1 MGINDL
7 FNLIGG
13 LAMFLF
19 GMNVMSHALEQVA
32 GNQMK
37 AILGKLTS
45 NKMKGFLLGLGVT
58 AIIQSSSATTVM
70 VVGFVNS
77 GVMTLTQSIGII
89 LGANMGAAVTPVL
102 LSLSS
107 AGGGESISV
116 VGLLSAGLAT
126 VGVLEYCFLK
136 GGSRRKNVGLIMI
149 GFAVLMFG
157 MDMMSEAVS
166 GLRDS
171 ESFCRI
177 LTVFQNPVMGILVGV
192 LVTAIIQSSGASI
205 GILQALTTTG
215 AINNAVTIPVLMGQ
229 NIGTCISAIISSF
242 GASKNAKRA
251 AMVHLTFNV
260 GSALLLGTAYCVIYY
275 GLNQGLV
282 AEFLSQNSN
291 ALGVAIINIVYKA
304 LSLLIFMPISGLLEK
319 ISCLVVRDGRQ
330 YSEAEMLD
338 DRLLNSPAV
347 AVQRANDV
355 MDTMAGE
362 AFESIKIAL
371 RVLDTYDRKQVA
383 EVERMENE
391 VDMYED
397 KLGSYLVKLS
407 AQELTTQDAHE
418 VTKLLHVLSD
428 IERISDHAVNLAASA
443 TEISEKKLTFSEEA
457 RAEIAV
463 MSQALCDI
471 LDLTAQALLFGD
483 MKAATHVEP
492 LEQVIDYLRDTIKD
506 NHILRLQK
514 SECTIEHG
522 FVLSDIL
529 TTLSRVSDHCSNIAG
544 CVIEIAHN
552 SLEMHEY
559 LGRIKKGEPDF
570 NAYYAMYK
578 DKYSLE
584 KNRGGETETASVQ
597 QGTGELSES
606 GAVVTDTRWPLG
618 TER

>member
-7 FNLIGG
+7 FNLFGG

-19 GMNVMSHALEQVA
+19 GMNVMSHALEQIA

-89 LGANMGAAVTPVL
+89 LGANMGAAVTPL
-102 LSLSS
+102 ILSLSS
-107 AGGGESISV
+107 AGGGESISI
-116 VGLLSAGLAT
+116 VGLLSATLAV
-126 VGVLEYCFLK
+126 VGVVEYCFLK
-136 GGSRRKNVGLIMI
+136 GGSRRKNLSLIMI

-157 MDMMSEAVS
+157 MDMMSGAVS
-166 GLRDS
+166 GLRES
-171 ESFCRI
+171 ESFRRI
-177 LTVFQNPVMGILVGV
+177 LTMFQNPIMGILVGT
-192 LVTAIIQSSGASI
+192 LITAIIQSSGASI
-205 GILQALTTTG
+205 GILQALTSTG
-215 AINNAVTIPVLMGQ
+215 AINNAMTIPILMGQ

-251 AMVHLTFNV
+251 AVVHLTFNV
-260 GSALLLGTAYCVIYY
+260 VSAVVLGAAYCVIYY
-275 GLNQGLV
+275 GFNQGIV
-282 AEFLSQNSN
+282 ADFLSRNSS
-291 ALGVAIINIVYKA
+291 ALGVAAINIAYKI
-304 LSLLIFMPISGLLEK
+304 LSMLLLLPISGLFEK
-319 ISCLVVRDGRQ
+319 IACLVVRDGKK
-330 YSEAEMLD
+330 YNEAEMLD
-338 DRLLNSPAV
+338 DRLLNSVAV
-347 AVQRANDV
+347 AVQRADDV

-371 RVLDTYDRKQVA
+371 RVLDTYDKKQVA

-407 AQELTTQDAHE
+407 AQELTIQDAHE

-443 TEISEKKLTFSEEA
+443 TEISEKKLTFSSEA

-463 MSQALCDI
+463 MSQALFEI
-471 LDLTAQALLFGD
+471 LDLTAKALLFGD

-506 NHILRLQK
+506 NHIRRLQK

-559 LGRIKKGEPDF
+559 LGRIKKGEEDF
-570 NAYYAMYK
+570 NAYYAMYLA
-578 DKYSLE
+578 KYSLTKDGQGE
-584 KNRGGETETASVQ
+584 AVGVQEGAGGQ
-597 QGTGELSES
+597 
-606 GAVVTDTRWPLG
+606 P
-618 TER
+618 

>member
-19 GMNVMSHALEQVA
+19 GMNVMSHALEQIA

-89 LGANMGAAVTPVL
+89 LGANMGAAVTPL
-102 LSLSS
+102 ILSLSS
-107 AGGGESISV
+107 AGGGESISI
-116 VGLLSAGLAT
+116 VGLLSATLAI
-126 VGVLEYCFLK
+126 VGVVEYCFLK
-136 GGSRRKNVGLIMI
+136 GGSRRKNLGLIMI

-157 MDMMSEAVS
+157 MDMMSGAVS
-166 GLRDS
+166 GLRNS
-171 ESFCRI
+171 ESFRRI
-177 LTVFQNPVMGILVGV
+177 LTMFQNPIMGILVGT
-192 LVTAIIQSSGASI
+192 LITAIIQSSGASI

-215 AINNAVTIPVLMGQ
+215 AINNAMTIPILMGQ

-251 AMVHLTFNV
+251 AVVHLTFNV
-260 GSALLLGTAYCVIYY
+260 VSAVVLGAAYCVIYY
-275 GLNQGLV
+275 GFNQGIV
-282 AEFLSQNSN
+282 ADFLSRNSN
-291 ALGVAIINIVYKA
+291 ALGVAAINIAYKI
-304 LSLLIFMPISGLLEK
+304 LSMILLLPISGLFEK
-319 ISCLVVRDGRQ
+319 IACLVVRDGKK
-330 YSEAEMLD
+330 YNEAEMLD
-338 DRLLNSPAV
+338 DRLLNSTAV
-347 AVQRANDV
+347 AVQRADDV

-371 RVLDTYDRKQVA
+371 RVLDTYDKKQVA

-407 AQELTTQDAHE
+407 AQELTIQDAHE

-443 TEISEKKLTFSEEA
+443 TEISEKKLTFSGEA

-463 MSQALCDI
+463 MSQALCEI
-471 LDLTAQALLFGD
+471 LDLTAKALLFGD

-506 NHILRLQK
+506 NHIQRLQK

-559 LGRIKKGEPDF
+559 LGRIKKGEEDF
-570 NAYYAMYK
+570 NAYYAMYLA
-578 DKYSLE
+578 KYSLT
-584 KNRGGETETASVQ
+584 KDGQGETVGVQ
-597 QGTGELSES
+597 E
-606 GAVVTDTRWPLG
+606 GAGGQP
-618 TER
+618 

>member
-19 GMNVMSHALEQVA
+19 GMNVMSHALEQIA

-89 LGANMGAAVTPVL
+89 LGANMGAAVTPL
-102 LSLSS
+102 ILSLSS
-107 AGGGESISV
+107 AGGGESISI
-116 VGLLSAGLAT
+116 VGLLSATLAI
-126 VGVLEYCFLK
+126 VGVVEYCFLK
-136 GGSRRKNVGLIMI
+136 GGSRRKNLSLIMI

-157 MDMMSEAVS
+157 MDMMSGAVS

-171 ESFCRI
+171 ESFRRI
-177 LTVFQNPVMGILVGV
+177 LTMFQNPIMGILVGT
-192 LVTAIIQSSGASI
+192 LITAIIQSSGASI
-205 GILQALTTTG
+205 GILQALTSTG
-215 AINNAVTIPVLMGQ
+215 AINNAMTIPILMGQ

-251 AMVHLTFNV
+251 AVVHLTFNV
-260 GSALLLGTAYCVIYY
+260 VSAVVLGAMYCVIYY
-275 GLNQGLV
+275 GFNQGIV
-282 AEFLSQNSN
+282 ADFLSRNSS
-291 ALGVAIINIVYKA
+291 ALGVAAINIAYKI
-304 LSLLIFMPISGLLEK
+304 LSMILLLPISGLFEK
-319 ISCLVVRDGRQ
+319 IACLVVRDGKK
-330 YSEAEMLD
+330 YNEAEMLD
-338 DRLLNSPAV
+338 DRLLNSTAV
-347 AVQRANDV
+347 AVQRADDV

-371 RVLDTYDRKQVA
+371 RVLDTYDKKQVA

-407 AQELTTQDAHE
+407 AQELTIQDAHE

-443 TEISEKKLTFSEEA
+443 TEISEKKLTFSGEA

-463 MSQALCDI
+463 MSQALCEI
-471 LDLTAQALLFGD
+471 LDLTAKALLFGD

-506 NHILRLQK
+506 NHIQRLQK

-559 LGRIKKGEPDF
+559 LGRIKKGEEDF
-570 NAYYAMYK
+570 NAYYAMYLA
-578 DKYSLE
+578 KYSLTKDGQGE
-584 KNRGGETETASVQ
+584 AVGVQEGAGGQ
-597 QGTGELSES
+597 
-606 GAVVTDTRWPLG
+606 P
-618 TER
+618 